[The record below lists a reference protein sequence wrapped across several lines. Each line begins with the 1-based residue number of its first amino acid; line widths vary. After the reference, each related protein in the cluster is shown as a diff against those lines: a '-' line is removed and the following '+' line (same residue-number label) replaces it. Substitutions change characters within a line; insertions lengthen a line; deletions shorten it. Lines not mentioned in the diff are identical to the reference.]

1 MKAERYLKFLEN
13 AVAFDTETHRIQPGL
28 LVPPLVI
35 ASAAWWDPT
44 QGRAVGRLL
53 AARARYADPAKNADP
68 AWDALEFFVSLLE
81 SDKTIIGANIAY
93 DMAVMAVHAARRG
106 RDIMPLIF
114 RAYEEGRV
122 FDVQIAE
129 ALHAIALGMLGKDPR
144 TGQQLRDPI
153 TKKLGRYSLAIVLYL
168 VLGRADAKVN
178 DRFRESYALLED
190 TPIEEWDPEARV
202 YPVDDACNTFDVGA
216 AQAGL
221 VPRPCDHA
229 WPSGGP
235 GSELQCPHCGTYLSR
250 AAEVTCPP
258 RRSPS
263 KNLHDVARQSY
274 AALAMHLGAAWGFM
288 VDPPAVDALES
299 RVRASREAGL
309 ERFLA
314 VGFLRWKK
322 VKGVSKATKHTA
334 VIKRASALAYGCTG
348 ACPTCA
354 GTGKVTSA
362 KSGKPVGDRMCDSTG
377 LNLDSAPV
385 PRTKGSKCRTCSGK
399 RSYAVKGT
407 GQIVGCAQCVG
418 QPDIVPG
425 CQTSRDALTESGE
438 ENLIDFAGLLEE
450 SKILEVYLPFLKRG
464 IVEVPDEE
472 EDEGSDDE

>member
-1 MKAERYLKFLEN
+1 MRLDRLVKFLEN
-13 AVAFDTETHRIQPGL
+13 ATAFDCETHRIQPGL
-28 LVPPLVI
+28 LAPPMVC
-35 ASAAWWDPT
+35 ASTAWWDPA
-44 QGRAVGRLL
+44 QGKVVGRLL
-53 AARARYADPAKNADP
+53 AGRARYADPARDADP
-68 AWDALEFFVSLLE
+68 EWDALEVFVRLLE
-81 SDKTIIGANIAY
+81 SDRTIVGANIAY
-93 DMAVMAVHAARRG
+93 DMAVMAVHAAERG
-106 RDIMPLIF
+106 RDIMPLII
-114 RAYEEGRV
+114 RAYEDGRV

-129 ALHAIALGMLGKDPR
+129 ALHAVALGMLGKDPR
-144 TGQQLRDPI
+144 TGQPLRDPI

-190 TPIEEWDPEARV
+190 TPIEQWDPEARV
-202 YPVDDACNTFDVGA
+202 YPVDDACNTLDAALAQVG
-216 AQAGL
+216 L
-221 VPRPCDHA
+221 TLRPCDHA

-235 GSELQCPHCGTYLSR
+235 GSELQCAHCGCPLSR
-250 AAEVTCPP
+250 GAEVSCPP
-258 RRSPS
+258 RRSAS

-288 VDPPAVDALES
+288 VDPVAVDALES

-309 ERFLA
+309 ERFLCT
-314 VGFLRWKK
+314 GFLRWKK

-334 VIKRASALAYGCTG
+334 VIKRVSALAYGCTG

-399 RSYAVKGT
+399 RSYPVKGS
-407 GQIVGCAQCVG
+407 GQIIACKQCEG

-438 ENLIDFAGLLEE
+438 EDLIDFAGLLEE
-450 SKILEVYLPFLKRG
+450 AKILEVYLPFLKRG
-464 IVEVPDEE
+464 IVDVPDDE